1 MFSLAYSARTNEK
14 ESRMSGEK
22 GDLLKTVRERQLKTL
37 SHIIGEEG
45 LEYDA
50 LTRMIEDTR
59 ERERTKR
66 KIHE

>member
-1 MFSLAYSARTNEK
+1 
-14 ESRMSGEK
+14 MSGEK